1 MKNALGLAFLMLLS
15 LSVQAAARCSVP
27 RIATFEHQTVDGQM
41 RTDSGKPC
49 KIRFG
54 SSSGPMFS
62 VDIVQRPS
70 QGTVQV
76 SSGNSIVY
84 TSRAGFVG
92 SDSFAYARRGQ
103 TRGGSPAV
111 RTIRVAVTVTP

>member
-1 MKNALGLAFLMLLS
+1 
-15 LSVQAAARCSVP
+15 
-27 RIATFEHQTVDGQM
+27 
-41 RTDSGKPC
+41 
-49 KIRFG
+49 
-54 SSSGPMFS
+54 MFS

-92 SDSFAYARRGQ
+92 SDSFSYARRGQ
-103 TRGGSPAV
+103 TKRGNPAV